1 MAARLEIAPGEG
13 LSAALQRIIAAQ
25 ALTTAVQLGDRSVPL
40 STRVHET
47 RKRFK
52 ENRALLRLFRRA
64 LGEHFATENRWYR
77 DSARELAEYRDAD
90 AVRAAVQSLPE
101 DVRQRIG
108 PAAMRR
114 LRRVVRNEHRAVYQ
128 DVDSVERRLDMIIEQ
143 LPVAAARLTNLMIDS
158 ADDFGGIERDFIRT
172 LRRGRRLMRSA
183 AATSDPAEYHEW
195 RKRVKEHWHQI
206 QFLKPI
212 RPKMLEKRE
221 TLLNE
226 LSHILGEYHDVQLI
240 RGIVATAT
248 NIFEPS
254 ETSRVDEILAARQK
268 ELERDAHS
276 VGKRVYKSSPKS
288 FAGKLR
294 KRWKRWAQSDSPSLR
309 KIRGESS
316 HSTDADPSS
325 ARTRTP

>member
-1 MAARLEIAPGEG
+1 MAARLEIAPDER
-13 LSAALQRIIAAQ
+13 LFAALQRIIAAQ
-25 ALTTAVQLGDRSVPL
+25 ALSTAVHLGDRNVQL

-64 LGEHFATENRWYR
+64 LGETFASENRWYR
-77 DSARELAEYRDAD
+77 DAARELAEYRDAD
-90 AVRAAVQSLPE
+90 AVRAAVQSLPG

-108 PAAMRR
+108 PGAMRR

-143 LPVAAARLTNLMIDS
+143 LPVAAARLTNLTIDG
-158 ADDFGGIERDFIRT
+158 ADDFAGIGRDFVRT

-183 AATSDPAEYHEW
+183 AATSDAAEYHEW
-195 RKRVKEHWHQI
+195 RKRVKEQWHQV

-212 RPKMLEKRE
+212 RPKLLAKRE
-221 TLLNE
+221 TLLDE
-226 LSHILGEYHDVQLI
+226 LSHILGEYHDIQLI
-240 RGIVATAT
+240 RGIVSTAT

-254 ETSRVDEILAARQK
+254 ECSRIDEILVVRQK
-268 ELERDAHS
+268 ELERNAHS
-276 VGKRVYKSSPKS
+276 VGKRVYKASPKS

-294 KRWKRWAQSDSPSLR
+294 KRWKRWSQSDSPSLR
-309 KIRGESS
+309 RMRGESS
-316 HSTDADPSS
+316 HSTEADPSS